1 MFTVNQFED
10 DYCMLKYDA
19 ASEHSQVPWM
29 PLQGTKIPLYWL
41 GSRSALDNGA
51 CGRLSCTPTEDQ
63 TLLDSLFLAQWE
75 DCAWKGFLRY
85 DVTAC
90 ELKVIDGRRNFVAQ
104 LNEGWNLNNFLKQN
118 PFTSKCMKM
127 HREWLLF
134 GIASGEQT
142 NPKIIHSA
150 TIPDGASLV
159 IVNANPVEYG
169 HVFLVPRGLNSLSQL
184 MDARALEMVA
194 RVSVEINNSS
204 FRVFYD
210 YSSSANHPY
219 FQACY
224 FANPLPV
231 ELMSVVAIHGGQ
243 KLEGLH
249 IYEVK
254 DYPVKAFLFIGNG
267 NLKILIEVVVNI
279 CSWLQDQ
286 MVPYSMLISDCG
298 TKMYLFPKIFG
309 GNTCVWI
316 GKEIPALDFS
326 ALAKAEPLNGN
337 RQCALVSCQIWGC
350 NSTI

>member
-159 IVNANPVEYG
+159 IVNA
-169 HVFLVPRGLNSLSQL
+169 
-184 MDARALEMVA
+184 
-194 RVSVEINNSS
+194 
-204 FRVFYD
+204 
-210 YSSSANHPY
+210 
-219 FQACY
+219 CY

-298 TKMYLFPKIFG
+298 TKMYLFPKRLMVGSSLSAWECG
-309 GNTCVWI
+309 GYIVFKDRFEFDQATEEAVMERL
-316 GKEIPALDFS
+316 GALSLDDECFS
-326 ALAKAEPLNGN
+326 TVKQLCCSVASKLA
-337 RQCALVSCQIWGC
+337 
-350 NSTI
+350 T